1 MWSHMGEGFS
11 ANVIK
16 VRSQRSSCMK
26 VGLKCEDKF
35 SDKRQKRG
43 HRPREEGHEKIEVS
57 TRVTLAYA
65 KENCELPEAGRPK
78 G

>member
-1 MWSHMGEGFS
+1 
-11 ANVIK
+11 
-16 VRSQRSSCMK
+16 MK
-26 VGLKCEDKF
+26 VGLKCEGKF

>member
-1 MWSHMGEGFS
+1 
-11 ANVIK
+11 
-16 VRSQRSSCMK
+16 MK

-57 TRVTLAYA
+57 TKSYVGICQGKL
-65 KENCELPEAGRPK
+65 
-78 G
+78 